1 MPEETKK
8 LNRGALPA
16 DFSPELISA
25 DFAEPS
31 EPDPEPQEPPENSV
45 DGQALSAELITESPY
60 SRRSHTK
67 KSGTF
72 VVMAVSAICGAI
84 GGIIISQ
91 NSAVSAVV
99 SQTLSQSFA
108 QVFAARLSV
117 GAALLAVEFVLG
129 FFALGD
135 FFVWTVPLIS
145 GLGLSLRVAAEKMWS
160 LLPSSLIM
168 LGVTAFAAAVSAGFS
183 QMLMSISRGGTV
195 HLGSSP
201 RRLYVLNFLGY
212 LAAIIACALYEG
224 IILNVNK

>member
-31 EPDPEPQEPPENSV
+31 EPDLEPQETPENSV
-45 DGQALSAELITESPY
+45 DGQALTDIITESPY
-60 SRRSHTK
+60 SRRSHTRR
-67 KSGTF
+67 SGTL

-91 NSAVSAVV
+91 NSAVSAAV

-135 FFVWTVPLIS
+135 LFVWTVPLIS

-201 RRLYVLNFLGY
+201 RRVYVLNFLGY
-212 LAAIIACALYEG
+212 LAAITACALYEG

>member
-1 MPEETKK
+1 MPTETQKH
-8 LNRGALPA
+8 NRGVLPV
-16 DFSPELISA
+16 DYSPELISL
-25 DFAEPS
+25 DIGENTQ
-31 EPDPEPQEPPENSV
+31 PEIQPQELSENAV
-45 DGQALSAELITESPY
+45 EGQALQATQNLENPHIRHPHIK
-60 SRRSHTK
+60 RN
-67 KSGTF
+67 GTIA
-72 VVMAVSAICGAI
+72 VMAVSAVCGAI

-91 NSAVSAVV
+91 NSAVSAAV
-99 SQTLSQSFA
+99 SQTFAQSFA
-108 QVFAARLSV
+108 EVFAARLLV

-129 FFALGD
+129 FFAFGD
-135 FFVWTVPLIS
+135 LLVWTVPLAS

-212 LAAIIACALYEG
+212 LAAITACALYEG
-224 IILNVNK
+224 IILNVV